1 MSLVGIRAKDRKGRS
16 WVSALLGSGT
26 GLQLTPLW
34 QTMHPGASVLALK
47 EETELIYL
55 EGHSTLVVSD
65 GLKYHADTFAT

>member
-1 MSLVGIRAKDRKGRS
+1 MSLVGIRAKDRNGRS
-16 WVSALLGSGT
+16 WVSALGSGT

-65 GLKYHADTFAT
+65 GLKYHAYTFAT

>member
-1 MSLVGIRAKDRKGRS
+1 MSLVGIRAKDKKGRS
-16 WVSALLGSGT
+16 WVSALSSGT

-34 QTMHPGASVLALK
+34 QTMHPGASMLALK

-65 GLKYHADTFAT
+65 GLKYHSYTFAT